1 MKQEQGLVV
10 EVYDGLAKIKVGRH
24 AECTS
29 CGACPSSR
37 QVMVEAV
44 NKIGAHPGQRVRFVM
59 QEQNVLVGAFVVFV
73 LPLLAAGLGAAAGW
87 LLAPSLSVSAAQG
100 SAGLA
105 LVALVLALGFVRSF
119 DRRVARRQEMKPVI
133 VEILAD

>member
-44 NKIGAHPGQRVRFVM
+44 NKIGAHPGQRVRFAM

-73 LPLLAAGLGAAAGW
+73 LPLLAAGLGAVAGW

-105 LVALVLALGFVRSF
+105 LVALVLALGFVRYF

-133 VEILAD
+133 VEILTD